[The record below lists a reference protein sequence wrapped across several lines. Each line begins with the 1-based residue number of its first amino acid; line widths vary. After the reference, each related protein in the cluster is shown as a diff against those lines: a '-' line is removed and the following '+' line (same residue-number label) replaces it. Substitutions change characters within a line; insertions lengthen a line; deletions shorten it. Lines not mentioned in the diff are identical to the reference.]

1 MLKSLILQRRDE
13 EPGRAKAFHQV
24 TQQIGEREI
33 ERPRNT
39 GAWGFRGNWATE
51 LEVRQRSR
59 ELEENRERSRVQE
72 GKERNRRGRG
82 ESKWDTET
90 EKQRRNGRKAERD
103 REVGDTGQPL
113 YGAIELTMSG

>member
-59 ELEENRERSRVQE
+59 ELEENRERKNLLCSFAVKSQISQT
-72 GKERNRRGRG
+72 G
-82 ESKWDTET
+82 ENTTIALITVILKNKGMNS
-90 EKQRRNGRKAERD
+90 
-103 REVGDTGQPL
+103 
-113 YGAIELTMSG
+113 

>member
-13 EPGRAKAFHQV
+13 EPERAKAFHQV

-39 GAWGFRGNWATE
+39 GAWGFRGNWAAE
-51 LEVRQRSR
+51 LEVRQRS
-59 ELEENRERSRVQE
+59 RERSRVQE

-90 EKQRRNGRKAERD
+90 EKQKEWEKG
-103 REVGDTGQPL
+103 
-113 YGAIELTMSG
+113 

>member
-59 ELEENRERSRVQE
+59 EPEENRERSRVQE

-90 EKQRRNGRKAERD
+90 EKQKEGEK
-103 REVGDTGQPL
+103 G
-113 YGAIELTMSG
+113 

>member
-13 EPGRAKAFHQV
+13 EPERAKALHQV

-39 GAWGFRGNWATE
+39 GAWGFRGNWAAE
-51 LEVRQRSR
+51 LEVRQRS
-59 ELEENRERSRVQE
+59 RERSRVQE

-82 ESKWDTET
+82 ESK
-90 EKQRRNGRKAERD
+90 
-103 REVGDTGQPL
+103 
-113 YGAIELTMSG
+113 